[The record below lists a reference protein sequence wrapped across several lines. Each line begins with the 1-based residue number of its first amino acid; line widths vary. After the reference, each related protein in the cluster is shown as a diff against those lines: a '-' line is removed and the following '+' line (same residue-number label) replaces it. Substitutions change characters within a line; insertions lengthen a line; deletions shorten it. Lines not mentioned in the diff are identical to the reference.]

1 MEFVKAVEENFR
13 LMVLE
18 VTKQLEDTLKLLG
31 AYSKQLAEKVRN
43 RDDYIDSMKNIVEN
57 KNFSSVAGREKVDKK
72 TLHNMWAVNT
82 IVHNLEH
89 VADLAVNIAD
99 QAGYFSEADYI
110 KKYDYPE
117 YFKKILDAVSLVP
130 KALFSGSINQ
140 ALKIC
145 SVEYEVDAMYAQD
158 LKHIIE
164 EMRFSREAGNMVT
177 SIFILQCA
185 ERMGDSILNM
195 GEAIISLVMGERM
208 KIRQFQA
215 LENTLSTAE
224 EKQRISE
231 FSLESVG
238 DTRSGSTIRKVFEP
252 GGDQSSS
259 KWVVFKEGL
268 TSKLAKEKENMEA
281 WEKIEQG
288 LPPGIFGYQA
298 NGRTASIILEYLS
311 GRNMKDVVIN
321 EKSANVKEA
330 MGLVKSTLERV
341 WTRTLKRQQTKAMYM
356 EQLASRIGDVYR
368 VHPDFLHSESRIGGL
383 EVPSFEEMLK
393 TAVQI
398 EKKLEAPFSTFIHG
412 DFNIDNIIYN
422 AAEKRINF
430 IDLHRS
436 SNNDYVQ
443 DVSVFIVSN
452 FRMPFF
458 EPTVRKKLNW
468 VINDFYDF
476 AAEFARKNG
485 DATFDA
491 RLAFGLIRSFLTS
504 TRFEFNGEF
513 AKIMYLRSVYLTEK
527 IIAHGAGPW
536 DEFYVQK
543 DIFTY

>member
-1 MEFVKAVEENFR
+1 MEFVKAVEENFK

-18 VTKQLEDTLKLLG
+18 VTKQLEDTVRLLG
-31 AYSKQLAEKVRN
+31 AYSKQLAEKVRS
-43 RDDYIDSMKNIVEN
+43 RDDYIDTMKNIVEN
-57 KNFSSVAGREKVDKK
+57 KNFSFVAGVEKVDKK

-99 QAGYFSEADYI
+99 QSGYFSEEDYI
-110 KKYDYPE
+110 KRYDYGE
-117 YFKKILDAVSLVP
+117 YFKKILDSIALVP
-130 KALFSGSINQ
+130 KALFTSSINQ

-145 SVEYEVDAMYAQD
+145 RAEYELDALYAAD

-164 EMRFSREAGNMVT
+164 EMRFSRDAGNLVT
-177 SIFILQCA
+177 AMFILQCA
-185 ERMGDSILNM
+185 ERMGDSVLNI

-208 KIRQFQA
+208 KIHQFQA

-238 DTRSGSTIRKVFEP
+238 DTRSGSTIRKVYEP
-252 GGDQSSS
+252 GKDPSSS
-259 KWVVFKEGL
+259 RWVVFKEGL
-268 TSKLAKEKENMEA
+268 TSKLSKEKENMEA
-281 WEKIEQG
+281 WEKIAPG

-311 GRNMKDVVIN
+311 GKNMKDVVIN
-321 EKSANVKEA
+321 EKSGNVKEA
-330 MGLVKSTLERV
+330 MAIVKATLEKV
-341 WTRTLKRQQTKAMYM
+341 WNATLKKQPVKAMYM

-368 VHPDFLHSESRIGGL
+368 VHPDFMHRESRIGGL
-383 EVPSFEEMLK
+383 EVASFEDMLK
-393 TAVQI
+393 TLTLT
-398 EKKLEAPFSTFIHG
+398 EKKIEAPFSTFIHG

-436 SNNDYVQ
+436 SYNDYVQ

-452 FRMPFF
+452 FRMPIF
-458 EPTVRKKLNW
+458 EQSIRRKLNNI
-468 VINDFYDF
+468 INDFYSFAADF
-476 AAEFARKNG
+476 ARSKN
-485 DATFDA
+485 DSTFDA
-491 RLAFGLIRSFLTS
+491 RLAFGLIRSFVTS
-504 TRFEFNGEF
+504 TRFEFNREF
-513 AKIMYLRSVYLTEK
+513 AKMMYLRSVYLTEK
-527 IIAHGAGPW
+527 ILAHGNRPW
-536 DEFYVQK
+536 EEFSVQK
-543 DIFTY
+543 DIFIY